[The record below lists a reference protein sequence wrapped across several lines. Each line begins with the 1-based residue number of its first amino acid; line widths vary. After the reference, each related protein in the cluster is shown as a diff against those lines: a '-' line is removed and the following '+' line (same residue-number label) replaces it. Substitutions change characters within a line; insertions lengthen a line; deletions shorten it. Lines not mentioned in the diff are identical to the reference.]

1 MSAADSLTRPNSDKD
16 LSQTAE
22 SVAATIDNGSSPEL
36 NQRFEA
42 LLEQFNHKFDK
53 GDVLPGIV
61 AGYEGNGLMVDVG
74 AKTLAFMPPKEIDFT
89 PVENLQETF
98 PEGQKLEVLILRYH
112 DDEERLVVSRKRVAQ
127 ARAWDDLKEIYDN
140 GGVLECV
147 ITSTVKGGVLVDAKG
162 VRGFVPA
169 SHLRLREQLDELT
182 GKSIPLK
189 ILSIEPQENNLIL
202 SHKKVVNE
210 QLAEQRQGI
219 FENLH
224 NGTLVEGVVVRL
236 TDFGAFVDLG
246 GVDGLLPL
254 SQMSWRWVERP
265 SDLYNI
271 GDKVQ
276 VEVISVDPERQR
288 VSLSVKSQYE
298 DPWNLV
304 GNELGYGDQV
314 EGTITRIKHFGAFVE
329 VFPGVEALLPSKEMT
344 DHEATIG
351 QQLNQND
358 RIAVFISKFSPD
370 ERRIALSFT
379 SPLGDIAGEPAQ
391 ANTNE
396 EVAAD

>member
-1 MSAADSLTRPNSDKD
+1 MAADTLTRLNS
-16 LSQTAE
+16 QEE
-22 SVAATIDNGSSPEL
+22 SIASTIDNGSPVEL
-36 NQRFEA
+36 NQRFEE
-42 LLEQFNHKFDK
+42 LLEKFNHKFDK
-53 GDVLPGIV
+53 GDVLPAIV
-61 AGYEGNGLMVDVG
+61 AGYEGNGLMIDVG
-74 AKTLAFMPPKEIDFT
+74 AKTLAFMPPKEIDFQ
-89 PVENLQETF
+89 PLENLQESM
-98 PEGQKLEVLILRYH
+98 PIGHKLEVLILRYH
-112 DDEERLVVSRKRVAQ
+112 DDDERLIVSRKRVAQ
-127 ARAWDDLKEIYDN
+127 ARAWDDLKEIYEE

-169 SHLRLREQLDELT
+169 SHLRLREQLDDLT

-210 QLAEQRQGI
+210 QLAEQRAGI
-219 FENLH
+219 FDNLTV
-224 NGTLVEGVVVRL
+224 GTLVEGVVVRL

-254 SQMSWRWVERP
+254 SQMSWRWVEHP
-265 SDLYNI
+265 SDLLKI
-271 GDKVQ
+271 GDSVR
-276 VEVISVDPERQR
+276 VEVISVDAERQR

-329 VFPGVEALLPSKEMT
+329 VFPGVEALLPSKELT
-344 DHEATIG
+344 EQESNIG
-351 QQLNQND
+351 EQLNQGD

-379 SPLGDIAGEPAQ
+379 SPTGESVQPVEQVADE
-391 ANTNE
+391 ADAE
-396 EVAAD
+396 EAVES

>member
-1 MSAADSLTRPNSDKD
+1 MAADTLTRLNS
-16 LSQTAE
+16 QEE
-22 SVAATIDNGSSPEL
+22 SIASTIDNGSPVEL
-36 NQRFEA
+36 NQRFEE
-42 LLEQFNHKFDK
+42 LLEKFNHKFDK
-53 GDVLPGIV
+53 GDVLPAIV
-61 AGYEGNGLMVDVG
+61 AGYEGNGLMIDVG
-74 AKTLAFMPPKEIDFT
+74 AKTLAFMPPKEIDFQ
-89 PVENLQETF
+89 PLENLQESM
-98 PEGQKLEVLILRYH
+98 PIGHKLEVLILRYH
-112 DDEERLVVSRKRVAQ
+112 DDDERLIVSRKRVAQ
-127 ARAWDDLKEIYDN
+127 ARAWDDLKEIYEE

-169 SHLRLREQLDELT
+169 SHLRLREQLDDLT

-210 QLAEQRQGI
+210 QLAEQRAGI
-219 FENLH
+219 FDNLAV
-224 NGTLVEGVVVRL
+224 GTLVEGVVVRL
-236 TDFGAFVDLG
+236 TDFGAFIDLG

-254 SQMSWRWVERP
+254 SQMSWRWVEHP
-265 SDLYNI
+265 SDLLKI
-271 GDKVQ
+271 GDSVR
-276 VEVISVDPERQR
+276 VEVISVDAERQR

-329 VFPGVEALLPSKEMT
+329 VFPGVEALLPSKELT
-344 DHEATIG
+344 EQESTIG
-351 QQLNQND
+351 EQLNQGD

-379 SPLGDIAGEPAQ
+379 SPTGESVQPVEQVVDEADV
-391 ANTNE
+391 E
-396 EVAAD
+396 EAVES